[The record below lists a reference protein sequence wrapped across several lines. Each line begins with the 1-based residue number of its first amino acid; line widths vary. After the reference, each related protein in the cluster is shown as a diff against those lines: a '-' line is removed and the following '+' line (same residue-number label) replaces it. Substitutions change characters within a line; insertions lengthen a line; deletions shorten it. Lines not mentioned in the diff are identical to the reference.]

1 MKTLKTEYLIIGNS
15 ASGAACVEGIRK
27 FDKTGSITVI
37 SDENIFNYSRPLIS
51 YFLAGKV
58 KKRAMLFRDKKFYSR
73 NNVKLI
79 LGNMAGKLDTKKRI
93 VCLSHGEKVVFNKL
107 LIATGGSPIMPE
119 IKGSRLD
126 GVFAFT
132 KFGDAVAIKDYIKKH
147 TIKHAVV
154 IGGGLIGLKAV
165 EALIELG
172 IKVSIVELADR
183 ILSTT
188 FDTKASGI
196 IQDALRKA
204 GCNIFTKNTV
214 AEILSKGE
222 DKKVKSVTLKTR
234 KQVPADL
241 VITAIGVSPNIQL
254 VKNTSIGINRGILV
268 DEAMQTNVKDIYA
281 AGDVCESDTLLDE
294 CKMNIP
300 IWPNAFKQGRIAG
313 ENMAGGNAA
322 YIGGIAMN
330 SVELCGIPTISIGKT
345 FLEQDK
351 YEILEMRKKEESIYK
366 KIVLENNHIVGCIFV
381 GNIER
386 AGIYTGLIINRVD
399 ISNVKDKL
407 LEEDFGVLALPE
419 KYRKH
424 LVGDVGLEV

>member
-15 ASGAACVEGIRK
+15 ASGAACIEGIRK
-27 FDKTGSITVI
+27 IDKTGSITVI
-37 SDENIFNYSRPLIS
+37 SDENTFNYSRPLIS

-58 KKRAMLFRDKKFYSR
+58 KKEEMPFRDKKFYSK

-79 LGNMAGKLDTKKRI
+79 LGNMAKKLDTKKRI
-93 VCLSHGEKVVFNKL
+93 VCLSHGEKNIFNKL
-107 LIATGGSPIMPE
+107 LIAIGGSPIIPE
-119 IKGSRLD
+119 IKGSWLD

-132 KFGDAVAIKDYIKKH
+132 TFGDVVAIKDYIKNH
-147 TIKHAVV
+147 TVKRAIV

-188 FDTKASGI
+188 FDTKASEI
-196 IQDALRKA
+196 IQDALRKT
-204 GCNIFTKNTV
+204 GCNIFSNNTV
-214 AEILSKGE
+214 VEILGK
-222 DKKVKSVTLKTR
+222 DNNKKVKSVTLKTR

-254 VKNTSIGINRGILV
+254 VKNTSISINKGILV
-268 DEAMQTNVKDIYA
+268 DETMQTNVKDIYA
-281 AGDVCESDTLLDE
+281 AGDVCE
-294 CKMNIP
+294 KNIP

-313 ENMAGGNAA
+313 ENMAGGNAV
-322 YIGGIAMN
+322 YTGGIAMN

-345 FLEQDK
+345 SLEQDK
-351 YEILEMRKKEESIYK
+351 YKILEMHKKEELIYK

-399 ISNVKDKL
+399 ISNVKDTL
-407 LEEDFGVLALPE
+407 LEEDFGILALPE

>member
-15 ASGAACVEGIRK
+15 AAGAACIEGIRK
-27 FDKTGSITVI
+27 IDKTGSITVI

-58 KKRAMLFRDKKFYSR
+58 KKRAMPFRYKKFYSR

-79 LGNMAGKLDTKKRI
+79 LGNMAEKLDIKKRI
-93 VCLSHGEKVVFNKL
+93 TYLSQEGKVVFNKL
-107 LIATGGSPIMPE
+107 LIATGGSPIIPK

-132 KFGDAVAIKDYIKKH
+132 RFSDAASIKEYIKEH
-147 TIKHAVV
+147 TVKHAVV

-214 AEILSKGE
+214 AEILSKGK

-241 VITAIGVSPNIQL
+241 VITAIGISPNIQL
-254 VKNTSIGINRGILV
+254 VKNTSISINRGILV

-281 AGDVCESDTLLDE
+281 AGDVCESDALLDE
-294 CKMNIP
+294 YKRNIP

-322 YIGGIAMN
+322 YTGSIAMN

-345 FLEQDK
+345 SLEQDK
-351 YEILEMRKKEESIYK
+351 YEILEMHKKEESVYK

-399 ISNVKDKL
+399 ISSVKDKL

>member
-15 ASGAACVEGIRK
+15 ASGAASIEGIRK
-27 FDKTGSITVI
+27 IDKTGSITVI
-37 SDENIFNYSRPLIS
+37 SDENTFNYSRPLIS

-79 LGNMAGKLDTKKRI
+79 LGNMAEKLDTKKRI
-93 VCLSHGEKVVFNKL
+93 AYLSQEKKIVFNKL
-107 LIATGGSPIMPE
+107 LIAMGGSPIVPE
-119 IKGSRLD
+119 IKGRELD
-126 GVFAFT
+126 GVFTFTAFS
-132 KFGDAVAIKDYIKKH
+132 DAVAIKEYIKKY
-147 TIKHAVV
+147 TVKRAVV

-188 FDTKASGI
+188 FDTKASEI
-196 IQDALRKA
+196 IQDALRKE
-204 GCNIFTKNTV
+204 GCNIFTNNTV
-214 AEILSKGE
+214 VEILDKGNN
-222 DKKVKSVTLKTR
+222 KKVKSVTLKTR
-234 KQVPADL
+234 KQIPADL
-241 VITAIGVSPNIQL
+241 VITAIGVGPNIQL
-254 VKNTSIGINRGILV
+254 VKNTSISINKGILV
-268 DEAMQTNVKDIYA
+268 DETMHTNVKDIYA
-281 AGDVCESDTLLDE
+281 AGDVCE
-294 CKMNIP
+294 KNIP

-313 ENMAGGNAA
+313 ENMAGGNAV
-322 YIGGIAMN
+322 YTGSIAMN

-345 FLEQDK
+345 SLEQDK

-386 AGIYTGLIINRVD
+386 AGIYTGLMINGVD
-399 ISNVKDKL
+399 ISSVKDKL
-407 LEEDFGVLALPE
+407 LEDDFGVLALPE

>member
-15 ASGAACVEGIRK
+15 AAGVACIEGIRK
-27 FDKTGSITVI
+27 VDKTGSIAVI

-58 KKRAMLFRDKKFYSR
+58 KKRAMPFRDKKFYSR
-73 NNVKLI
+73 NNVKLV
-79 LGNMAGKLDTKKRI
+79 LGNTAEKLDTKKRI
-93 VCLSHGEKVVFNKL
+93 AYLSHGEKVVFNKL
-107 LIATGGSPIMPE
+107 LIATGGSPIIPE

-147 TIKHAVV
+147 YIKHAVV

-222 DKKVKSVTLKTR
+222 DKKVTSVTLKTR

-254 VKNTSIGINRGILV
+254 VKNTSISINRGILV

-281 AGDVCESDTLLDE
+281 AGDVCE
-294 CKMNIP
+294 KNIP

-313 ENMAGGNAA
+313 ENMASGNAE
-322 YIGGIAMN
+322 YTGSIAMN

-345 FLEQDK
+345 SLEQDK

-381 GNIER
+381 GDIER
-386 AGIYTGLIINRVD
+386 AGIYTGLIINRID
-399 ISNVKDKL
+399 ISNIKDKL

>member
-15 ASGAACVEGIRK
+15 ASGAACIEGIRK
-27 FDKTGSITVI
+27 IDKTGSITVI
-37 SDENIFNYSRPLIS
+37 SDENTFNYSRPLIS

-58 KKRAMLFRDKKFYSR
+58 KKRAMPFRDKKFYSR

-79 LGNMAGKLDTKKRI
+79 LGNMAEKLDTKKRT
-93 VCLSHGEKVVFNKL
+93 VCLSHGEKIVFNKL
-107 LIATGGSPIMPE
+107 LIAIGGSPIIPE

-132 KFGDAVAIKDYIKKH
+132 TFSDAVAIKDYIKKH
-147 TIKHAVV
+147 TAKRAVV

-188 FDTKASGI
+188 FDTKASEI

-204 GCNIFTKNTV
+204 GCNIFSNNTV
-214 AEILSKGE
+214 VEILGKGNNN
-222 DKKVKSVTLKTR
+222 KVESVTLKTR

-254 VKNTSIGINRGILV
+254 VKNTSISINRGILV
-268 DEAMQTNVKDIYA
+268 DETMQTNVKDIYA
-281 AGDVCESDTLLDE
+281 AGDVCE
-294 CKMNIP
+294 KNIP

-322 YIGGIAMN
+322 YTGSIAMN

-345 FLEQDK
+345 SLEQDK
-351 YEILEMRKKEESIYK
+351 YEILEMHKKEESIYK
-366 KIVLENNHIVGCIFV
+366 KIVLEDDHIVGCIFV

-386 AGIYTGLIINRVD
+386 AGIYTGLMINRVD
-399 ISNVKDKL
+399 ISSVKDKL
-407 LEEDFGVLALPE
+407 LEDDFGVLALPE